1 MCVGLC
7 VWMHVSV
14 WNFNGMGI
22 FLFIYKCLFFPHPSI
37 PSLQKSVRTGC
48 HSMVVCVAASQLSLT
63 V

>member
-22 FLFIYKCLFFPHPSI
+22 FLFIYSVYFFPIHLF
-37 PSLQKSVRTGC
+37 LQKSVRTGC